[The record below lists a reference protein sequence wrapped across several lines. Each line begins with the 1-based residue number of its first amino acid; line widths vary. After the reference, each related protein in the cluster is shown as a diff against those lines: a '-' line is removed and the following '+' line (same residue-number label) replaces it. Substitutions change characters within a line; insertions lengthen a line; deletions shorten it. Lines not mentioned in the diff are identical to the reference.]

1 MPETYNYNQNSGQQ
15 PMYNPPQYQ
24 PQAGME
30 PPPGYVQKSRV
41 AAGIL
46 AILLG
51 TYGIHSF
58 YLGNTSRGLLQLLL
72 SLFTCGIGAIVMFI
86 WGIVDGVRIL
96 DGRINTDAREPRT
109 RKSPKSPS
117 PRQRSPSRPLPRRRP
132 PRPTPMPARCPI

>member
-1 MPETYNYNQNSGQQ
+1 MPDYYNYDQNSGQQ

-46 AILLG
+46 AILMG

-58 YLGNTSRGLLQLLL
+58 YLGNTSKGLMQLLL
-72 SLFTCGIGAIVMFI
+72 SLFTCGIGAIVMLI
-86 WGIVDGVRIL
+86 WGIVTGCAFW
-96 DGRINTDAREPRT
+96 TAAST
-109 RKSPKSPS
+109 
-117 PRQRSPSRPLPRRRP
+117 
-132 PRPTPMPARCPI
+132 PTPTASS

>member
-1 MPETYNYNQNSGQQ
+1 MPDYYNYDQNSGQQ

-46 AILLG
+46 AILMG

-58 YLGNTSRGLLQLLL
+58 SLGALWTGCAFWTAAS
-72 SLFTCGIGAIVMFI
+72 T
-86 WGIVDGVRIL
+86 
-96 DGRINTDAREPRT
+96 
-109 RKSPKSPS
+109 
-117 PRQRSPSRPLPRRRP
+117 
-132 PRPTPMPARCPI
+132 PTPTASS

>member
-24 PQAGME
+24 PEAGME

-58 YLGNTSRGLLQLLL
+58 YLGNSARGLLQLLL
-72 SLFTCGIGAIVMFI
+72 SLFGGFITCGLATLAMSI

-96 DGRINTDAREPRT
+96 DGRINTDANGVFL
-109 RKSPKSPS
+109 KD
-117 PRQRSPSRPLPRRRP
+117 
-132 PRPTPMPARCPI
+132 